1 MLKVRVNS
9 KNQIVIPAEA
19 RKKLGIKPGDTLVLD
34 VHDESIFVMREPD
47 DHLEALRRVGAQ
59 AFEGID
65 GPEWLR
71 RERDSWEK

>member
-1 MLKVRVNS
+1 MLKVKVNS

-34 VHDESIFVMREPD
+34 IQDESMFVMREPD
-47 DHLEALRRVGAQ
+47 DHLEALKRLGAK

-65 GPEWLR
+65 GQEWLQ